1 MEGKP
6 MLEAELRI
14 RDFKIHVE
22 GEGPVRSVVSLFEG
36 FDEAFGV
43 SGRVK
48 TRVLYRLGDRRRVA
62 YNLFVTPEDLSL
74 TVTGEG
80 ADTIEGFQNVTESF
94 VERFRVT
101 GVALMPD
108 FEDISLGIEVDRDH
122 D

>member
-1 MEGKP
+1 
-6 MLEAELRI
+6 MLEAELRV
-14 RDFKIHVE
+14 RDFKMHVE
-22 GEGPVRSVVSLFEG
+22 GEGPVRSAVSLFEG
-36 FDEAFGV
+36 FDEAFSV

-80 ADTIEGFQNVTESF
+80 ADTVEGFQNVTESF

-101 GVALMPD
+101 GVALVPD
-108 FEDISLGIEVDRDH
+108 FEDISLGIEVDREH